1 MYIPAKTIMVTIQLT
16 GYTTIS
22 DAKERYCGN
31 TKITQRIRI
40 PQTPTTQVSA
50 GAKDCP
56 MPRNAPEKT
65 SKKTL
70 MNSTP
75 TTTYMRIEPVAIISG
90 SDVYN
95 ESKGFAK

>member
-1 MYIPAKTIMVTIQLT
+1 MMVTIQLT

-56 MPRNAPEKT
+56 MPRNAPENT

-70 MNSTP
+70 INSKP
-75 TTTYMRIEPVAIISG
+75 TTTFMRIEAVAIIPG
-90 SDVYN
+90 SDVN
-95 ESKGFAK
+95 TESN